1 MAVQAVL
8 ESLDGVDDTIQAL
21 YKEVDGRFI
30 LQISGVNQHPEV
42 KNLKSAYEK
51 TKASLK
57 EAKDALQPYEG
68 MDLDEIAALREKAAS
83 GGKPDPEAMEQLRKQ
98 IADAARKEY
107 EGTLTKRDAELLS
120 VRSLLERRVIDGDLV
135 AALEKVGVKQAARKI
150 ILDHFK
156 ARGPKVV
163 AEGDAGPVAMFE
175 TDMGPATAF
184 AFVETWAKSDE
195 AQEFLAPTGKG
206 GSGAPAQGSVPAP
219 AGRVTFD
226 RSDPLAWGKN
236 AEAVMKGEATAR

>member
-1 MAVQAVL
+1 MPVQAVL
-8 ESLDGVDDTIQAL
+8 DSLDGVDDAL
-21 YKEVDGRFI
+21 QPLYEEVGGKYV
-30 LQISGVNQHPEV
+30 LQIAGVNQHPEV

-51 TKASLK
+51 TKLGLK
-57 EAKDALQPYEG
+57 EAKEALSTFEG
-68 MDLDEIAALREKAAS
+68 VDLDEIAALREKAAS

-107 EGTLTKRDAELLS
+107 EGTLTKKDQELLS
-120 VRSLLERRVIDGDLV
+120 VRSLLERRVIDGDLD
-135 AALEKVGVKQAARKI
+135 AALEKVGVKQAARRI

-163 AEGDAGPVAMFE
+163 AEGDSGPVAMFE
-175 TDMGPATAF
+175 TDMGPATAA
-184 AFVETWAKSDE
+184 AFVEQWAKSDE

-206 GSGAPAQGSVPAP
+206 GSGTPPTGGAPAP

-226 RSDPLAWGKN
+226 RNDPMAWGKN